1 MHNSLFRKCLPLL
14 LVGAVVATSLPA
26 AAQDRKLKSKAP
38 VVYPELAKHMHIS
51 GTVKIEVTV
60 DPSGSV
66 SKVKA
71 LGGHPLLIE
80 SATDAA
86 SKCKFE
92 TASTETTQILEFNF
106 TPTN

>member
-1 MHNSLFRKCLPLL
+1 MYTSLLKKCLPLL

-26 AAQDRKLKSKAP
+26 SAQERKIKTKAP

-51 GTVKIEVTV
+51 GTVKVEVTV
-60 DPSGSV
+60 EPSGAV
-66 SKVKA
+66 SKVKP

-80 SATDAA
+80 SASDAA

-92 TASTETTQILEFNF
+92 PATVETTQVIEFNF
-106 TPTN
+106 TSSN